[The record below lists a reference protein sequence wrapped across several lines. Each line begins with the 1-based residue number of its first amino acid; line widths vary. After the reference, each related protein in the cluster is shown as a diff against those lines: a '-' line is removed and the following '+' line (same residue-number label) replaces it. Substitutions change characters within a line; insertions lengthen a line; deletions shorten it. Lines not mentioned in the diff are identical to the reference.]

1 MDYSRLVRMGSS
13 LTYLVGAFALL
24 GCNVLTGGND
34 VLVTGEGDPAIGN
47 GSGAVPAPPGPG
59 VLMSCAYSPTSPGVA
74 LNKQVPTSKQWD
86 GYRPFSHEIGT
97 GYGTEHYDCTG
108 NKGVHAIVFETSQ
121 FN

>member
-1 MDYSRLVRMGSS
+1 MRSFSS
-13 LTYLVGAFALL
+13 LLKIGSTITCLAALM
-24 GCNVLTGGND
+24 GCNVLTGGD
-34 VLVTGEGDPAIGN
+34 DVVLVGGGDEPAVGN
-47 GSGAVPAPPGPG
+47 GGGVVPAAPGPEA
-59 VLMSCAYSPTSPGVA
+59 LMSCAYSPSNPGVA
-74 LNKQVPTSKQWD
+74 LNMQIPASKQWD